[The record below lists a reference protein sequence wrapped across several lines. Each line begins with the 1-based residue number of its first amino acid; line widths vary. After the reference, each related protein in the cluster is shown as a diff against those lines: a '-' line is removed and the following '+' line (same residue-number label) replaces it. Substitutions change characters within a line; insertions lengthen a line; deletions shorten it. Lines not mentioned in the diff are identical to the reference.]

1 MGHWSGWSSDDDEPE
16 EDPIPGYIRD
26 EDGNLIPEGW
36 KEYLEEE
43 ERDWVKHGHTV
54 EELNALKRHF
64 RDENWT
70 EDDFGRP
77 VPIKE
82 MAPELEKKFDAGHFS
97 EAMGYTPKSQEY
109 IRDEDGNLVPFVENP
124 EESEKRFEPIDFDD
138 DFTDINTGEPMNPL
152 DECWGVLKD
161 FRFLTDRLA
170 PKDLKTEM
178 RHMRTQGSFGLG
190 AKAGYDSR
198 SLDLSDEARGLKA
211 HTKYERG
218 GGRFRRGA
226 SRSGVE
232 PGTTKRKRSKV
243 YQPAFVNLG
252 GYRPW
257 LNNHMESGVPYIPGA
272 THGERM
278 RNEEDII
285 NRIVSSLLH
294 EKTHQAIAPRHQPFQ
309 DIPLI
314 TEAGEISPLLEQQ
327 HEIGAFSLQFPGG
340 EKEHEKS
347 RQAYWGHG
355 GVHGNAPT
363 NYDDPP
369 WFPEPFYSQQE

>member
-1 MGHWSGWSSDDDEPE
+1 
-16 EDPIPGYIRD
+16 
-26 EDGNLIPEGW
+26 
-36 KEYLEEE
+36 
-43 ERDWVKHGHTV
+43 
-54 EELNALKRHF
+54 
-64 RDENWT
+64 
-70 EDDFGRP
+70 
-77 VPIKE
+77 
-82 MAPELEKKFDAGHFS
+82 MA
-97 EAMGYTPKSQEY
+97 
-109 IRDEDGNLVPFVENP
+109 
-124 EESEKRFEPIDFDD
+124 
-138 DFTDINTGEPMNPL
+138 PL

-178 RHMRTQGSFGLG
+178 RNMRTQGSFGLG

-198 SLDLSDEARGLKA
+198 SLDLSDEARGLKT
-211 HTKYERG
+211 HTKG
-218 GGRFRRGA
+218 GMEGERFRRGA

-243 YQPAFVNLG
+243 EQPAFVNLG

-257 LNNHMESGVPYIPGA
+257 LQNHLESGVPYIPGA

-285 NRIVSSLLH
+285 NRIVSSMLH
-294 EKTHQAIAPRHQPFQ
+294 EKAHQAIAPKDSPFQ
-309 DIPLI
+309 DIPL
-314 TEAGEISPLLEQQ
+314 TWTQAQDEFNLAPFLSELMRQH

-340 EKEHEKS
+340 EKEHKQS

-355 GVHGNAPT
+355 MHGDAPT

-369 WFPEPFYSQQE
+369 WFPEPFYSQQEQ